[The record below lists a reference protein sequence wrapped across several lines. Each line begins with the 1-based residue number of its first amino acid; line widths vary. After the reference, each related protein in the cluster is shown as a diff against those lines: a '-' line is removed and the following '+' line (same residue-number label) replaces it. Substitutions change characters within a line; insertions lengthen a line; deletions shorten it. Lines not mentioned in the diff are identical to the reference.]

1 MRLARAALAALAVCF
16 LLASARADDWPQWMG
31 PKRDA
36 VWREKGILDKFPKDG
51 PKRLWAEKIGGGY
64 AGPGVAGGKVFVHDR
79 TLDRG
84 EKDDENPFARANSKG
99 KERVICFDAAS
110 GKRLWLK
117 EYACTYKGVSYPA
130 GPRATPTIDGDR
142 VYTLGAMG
150 DLQCRKVE
158 DGELVWEKN
167 LMKEYK
173 VPVPGWGFSASPLI
187 DGDNL
192 ITLVGRKVVVV
203 ALDKKSG
210 KENWKALELSGGDV
224 GYCPPMIYE
233 FDKKRHLVV
242 WTPESVNGLD
252 PATGKP
258 LWSHEWSINSNLT
271 IPTPRKV
278 GDDKLFLTSFYNGCR
293 LLQIKG
299 DSPEVVWKSVAGKS
313 GRLSEQPKDTD
324 KLHSIMV
331 TPFVKGGYVYGV
343 DSYGELRCLDLK
355 DGKRVWT
362 DLTATGTGKEQ
373 VRWAN
378 AFIVEHGDRFFLFNE
393 KGELIIAKLSPK
405 GYEEVS
411 RAKLLEPTYQLG
423 GGGKFGPAR
432 KVVWSHPAFAN
443 KCVFARNDKE
453 IVCYSLAAE

>member
-1 MRLARAALAALAVCF
+1 M
-16 LLASARADDWPQWMG
+16 
-31 PKRDA
+31 
-36 VWREKGILDKFPKDG
+36 
-51 PKRLWAEKIGGGY
+51 
-64 AGPGVAGGKVFVHDR
+64 
-79 TLDRG
+79 
-84 EKDDENPFARANSKG
+84 
-99 KERVICFDAAS
+99 
-110 GKRLWLK
+110 K
-117 EYACTYKGVSYPA
+117 EYDCTYKGVSYPA

-167 LMKEYK
+167 LMKAYK
-173 VPVPGWGFSASPLI
+173 ARVALWGYSAHLLV

-192 ITLVGRKVVVV
+192 ITLVGRDPVVV
-203 ALDKKSG
+203 ALDKKTG
-210 KENWKALELSGGDV
+210 KENWKALKLDSGDV

-233 FDKKRHLVV
+233 FGKKRHLIV
-242 WTPESVNGLD
+242 WTPLSVNGLD

-258 LWSHEWSINSNLT
+258 LWTHEWQITSNLT

-278 GDDKLFLTSFYNGCR
+278 GDNQLFLTSFYNGCR
-293 LLQIKG
+293 LLEMDG
-299 DSPEVVWKSVAGKS
+299 DSPKVVWKSEAGKS
-313 GRLSEQPKDTD
+313 GRLNEQPKNTD

-331 TPFVKGGYVYGV
+331 TPFIKGGHVYGV

-362 DLTATGTGKEQ
+362 DLTATGTGKEL

-378 AFIVEHGDRFFLFNE
+378 AFIVEHGGRFFLFNE

-405 GYEEVS
+405 GYEEVG

-453 IVCYSLAAE
+453 VVCYSLAAE